1 MADSTVPDWT
11 EWGEWQE
18 CSHSCGDG
26 IRFLSFILKL
36 GSIVRNWDLLLG
48 FGILSKDLL
57 RVNL

>member
-26 IRFLSFILKL
+26 IRYVFISIVFFHLKL
-36 GSIVRNWDLLLG
+36 DLFLG

-57 RVNL
+57 TVNP

>member
-26 IRFLSFILKL
+26 IRFLYELFFLFQ
-36 GSIVRNWDLLLG
+36 NWDLLLG